1 MDASR
6 SGHVPLSSRFEA
18 HPLRCLMGQPCHAV
32 TMAGQTGSG
41 QVGEVA
47 HGREGLVNGRAGEH
61 QRVTRLAREY
71 DVPQG
76 LLTVGHQLVGMG
88 AELLRDVGIMSP
100 AGARPDNV
108 DGVLLTTDPPLDR
121 RIPRDSHDAQRKGDG
136 IALQAK
142 KAALAVPTLG
152 ELPEQ
157 AVDRCGKT
165 EALAQH
171 LGDLAHRGHVCGM
184 AAHRPR
190 QRPGDLER
198 PREPAGLRVGDRAN
212 DPTNDLA
219 RAAVDRGVEVLQH
232 RAPRE
237 QLGRDLSVGGAAD
250 VVEQA
255 AVEGLRGNLVVD
267 AKAAGEPGGDDR
279 ALQAVLKRQSHR

>member
-47 HGREGLVNGRAGEH
+47 HGREGLVNGWAGEH

-71 DVPQG
+71 DVPQE

-100 AGARPDNV
+100 AGALPDNL
-108 DGVLLTTDPPLDR
+108 DGVLLTTDPPLASTHPAR
-121 RIPRDSHDAQRKGDG
+121 QPRCAAQEGDG

-157 AVDRCGKT
+157 AVDRRGKT

-171 LGDLAHRGHVCGM
+171 LGDLAHRGRRCAGWPRIAGGSVR
-184 AAHRPR
+184 ATWSARVSRPDS
-190 QRPGDLER
+190 GSEIER
-198 PREPAGLRVGDRAN
+198 TIPRTISPELP
-212 DPTNDLA
+212 
-219 RAAVDRGVEVLQH
+219 
-232 RAPRE
+232 
-237 QLGRDLSVGGAAD
+237 
-250 VVEQA
+250 
-255 AVEGLRGNLVVD
+255 
-267 AKAAGEPGGDDR
+267 
-279 ALQAVLKRQSHR
+279 